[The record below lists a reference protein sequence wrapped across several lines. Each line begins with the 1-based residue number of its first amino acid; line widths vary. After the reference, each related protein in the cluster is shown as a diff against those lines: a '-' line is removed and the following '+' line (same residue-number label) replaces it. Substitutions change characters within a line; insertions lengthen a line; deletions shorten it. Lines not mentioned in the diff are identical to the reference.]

1 MFAKG
6 EFVLGTANALTLPQ
20 QALVLRD
27 GFTYGMRVEGNNKV
41 SQVKLETGRRMG
53 DSVEIKQGIKLG
65 DKFVSS
71 GAAFLAD
78 GDTVKVVDTK
88 MSDAKMPNSK
98 ATEAKT
104 VGVK

>member
-1 MFAKG
+1 
-6 EFVLGTANALTLPQ
+6 
-20 QALVLRD
+20 LVFRD

-41 SQVKLETGRRMG
+41 SQVKLETGRRVG

-78 GDTVKVVDTK
+78 GDTVKVVD
-88 MSDAKMPNSK
+88 AKMPDSK

-104 VGVK
+104 VGAK